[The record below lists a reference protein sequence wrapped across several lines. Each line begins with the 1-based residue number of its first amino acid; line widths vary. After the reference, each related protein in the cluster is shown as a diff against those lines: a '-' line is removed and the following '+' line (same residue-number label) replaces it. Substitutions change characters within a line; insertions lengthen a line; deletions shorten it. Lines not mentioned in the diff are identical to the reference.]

1 MAQNAPS
8 GFFATP
14 AQAGLRSRQGR
25 HPNQKDAQACYSGS
39 DDGFISGQEI
49 KNNVV
54 QGALYDIIAAAL
66 EAFCL
71 AWWHEH

>member
-25 HPNQKDAQACYSGS
+25 HPNQKDAQAYYSGLS
-39 DDGFISGQEI
+39 DGFISSRQAYSDTG
-49 KNNVV
+49 NHPN
-54 QGALYDIIAAAL
+54 GLNTL
-66 EAFCL
+66 
-71 AWWHEH
+71 